1 MILHLL
7 IDTAFGFLST
17 IFTLIPT
24 IPAIEHIDYLINGI
38 SPMFFRPII
47 ILNYIIGNTF
57 VLNFFFISLG
67 AFALI
72 EWTVK
77 LSYFVALKTHLL
89 GGE

>member
-47 ILNYIIGNTF
+47 ILFLRLGLLKSKF
-57 VLNFFFISLG
+57 VTNI
-67 AFALI
+67 AFGYL
-72 EWTVK
+72 TRR
-77 LSYFVALKTHLL
+77 LL
-89 GGE
+89 TCLTADRVLPDPCQPQ